1 MTNSTSQ
8 FHNLMPLRPPSYS
21 SNSIFKLKINK
32 QKQKTFLEEN
42 YGGFDPLN
50 GYVGKEQNSFNST
63 KIKIQTHSSPSNSSF
78 RKPLGLISLLNS
90 I

>member
-1 MTNSTSQ
+1 
-8 FHNLMPLRPPSYS
+8 MPLRPLSLILQTP
-21 SNSIFKLKINK
+21 IFKLKINQ

-63 KIKIQTHSSPSNSSF
+63 KIKIQKHSSPSNSSLRTF
-78 RKPLGLISLLNS
+78 LGLINTFK
-90 I
+90 IAFKNKARA

>member
-8 FHNLMPLRPPSYS
+8 FHNLMPLRPLSILQNP
-21 SNSIFKLKINK
+21 IFKLKINQ
-32 QKQKTFLEEN
+32 QKQKHFLEEN

-63 KIKIQTHSSPSNSSF
+63 KIKIQKHSSPSNSSL
-78 RKPLGLISLLNS
+78 RNS
-90 I
+90 